1 MTVLS
6 SVSDDLPVFLVD
18 TLVRAE
24 SQRAGFIVH
33 YLAPSRP
40 SRTIVV
46 ESKAADKSL
55 STSESGSIGVQVGR
69 VADYFPLFIAE

>member
-6 SVSDDLPVFLVD
+6 AISDDLPIFLVD
-18 TLVRAE
+18 ALVRTE
-24 SQRAGFIVH
+24 SQCAGFIVH
-33 YLAPSRP
+33 YLAPSGP

-46 ESKAADKSL
+46 ESEAAGKSFA
-55 STSESGSIGVQVGR
+55 TSEIVSIDVQVGR